1 MHRQGLCL
9 QMQTASALCNMCFI
23 FRLPRGRN
31 IFSSMALRTE
41 GPCVFES
48 SCCCYHH
55 VRISGQEDPAV
66 QAPVPCS
73 KDRSRWATSV
83 RTEVCLRGRGVRAL
97 GGRFQGREGCKV

>member
-1 MHRQGLCL
+1 
-9 QMQTASALCNMCFI
+9 
-23 FRLPRGRN
+23 
-31 IFSSMALRTE
+31 MALRTE

-73 KDRSRWATSV
+73 KDRIRWATSV

-97 GGRFQGREGCKV
+97 GGRFQGREGCKVYVVRVRGLVWIEGLMFEGLKL